1 MNVKPGASVFSR
13 SCLRRI
19 VCTFCSLLLIAPPS
33 LLAQV
38 SSNVGPPAKL
48 PAAAFALAEDDL
60 NQIDEASVSIPV
72 LQQALGT
79 DPNRLSNWVWTQTRW
94 LPYTGALKGPHGTL
108 LARQGNLLDRSLLL
122 AALLQA
128 SGREVR
134 IAWFDTTPE
143 QQKALRGFASEQSTG
158 GVPDFFHISDKMDPD
173 DVSGVPDDQPTDPA
187 SLLRAERLSAER
199 VLRKDV
205 KQVLTEQ
212 HDQLTALVG
221 ATFEP
226 TSSDSWSAALNRYF
240 FVEHRRPGNPDW
252 EDQHLLAEPLK
263 TDQMITRFSPEAIP
277 QQFLHRITI
286 RVVVVQ
292 GTQGE
297 FTEQVALEH
306 AVDPARLG
314 SSRVRISITPL
325 HTQSVE
331 TLMDDLS
338 KSGDNKYLLRYL
350 RSAHSWLPTIRLED
364 QQAILGK
371 AIGQDGELRI
381 VNENPSGNRSSEGVG
396 SALEQLDLIS
406 GGSKDKKASF
416 LSEVRVEFEV
426 KAPGLSHPK
435 KIIRPIYKE
444 TNPTPQSLNQSE
456 KLIRS
461 AAISSRADL
470 LITGGYFDW
479 SYAGIQQA
487 REYLKMRLAFN
498 YLANKE
504 NDDWFSQDDLSPLIS
519 VLKKLDVFHTKLYGI
534 HALRSASGLFL
545 SQPNILGF
553 WKHIDA
559 GQQDDARVISSIDFI
574 ENTVSSLDATSK
586 GTFNAQLLSG
596 LRDSIIETAVASH
609 PQQALSTSSLF
620 REDRGGGWLIIGP
633 DDTANLQTQTL
644 PPVAADAIQR
654 DLAAGYMVVLRPDSG
669 SPSTAWWRLNRHT
682 GELLGMTGSRQHIGG
697 GTTLVWTIVSGI
709 IVALIIKFFIDR
721 FLDVEDSPC
730 HPAGSAPHYTSFTVH
745 LKSFFAKI
753 FEGMEALPGVGECG
767 EVHGDIHRDE
777 SSDEPIDEH

>member
-1 MNVKPGASVFSR
+1 MNVKPGPSIFSS

-94 LPYTGALKGPHGTL
+94 LPYAGALKGPHGTL

-158 GVPDFFHISDKMDPD
+158 GVPDFFHISDKMAPD

-221 ATFEP
+221 ATFKP
-226 TSSDSWSAALNRYF
+226 TSSGPWSAALNRYF

-263 TDQMITRFSPEAIP
+263 TDQMITRFAPEAIP

-286 RVVVVQ
+286 RVVAVQ

-325 HTQSVE
+325 HSQSVE
-331 TLMDDLS
+331 TLMGDLS
-338 KSGDNKYLLRYL
+338 KSGDNKSLLRYL
-350 RSAHSWLPTIRLED
+350 RSADSWVPTIRLED

-396 SALEQLDLIS
+396 SALEQLDLLS
-406 GGSKDKKASF
+406 DGSKDKKASF

-426 KAPGLSHPK
+426 EAPGLSHPK

-470 LITGGYFDW
+470 LITGGFFDW

-553 WKHIDA
+553 WKYIDA
-559 GQQDDARVISSIDFI
+559 GQQGDAQVISSIDFI
-574 ENTVSSLDATSK
+574 ENTVSSLDATPK
-586 GTFNAQLLSG
+586 GAFNAQLLSG

-609 PQQALSTSSLF
+609 PQRALSTSSLF

-633 DDTANLQTQTL
+633 DDTAKLQTQTL
-644 PPVAADAIQR
+644 PPVAADAIER
-654 DLAAGYMVVLRPDSG
+654 DLAAGYLVVLRPDSG
-669 SPSTAWWRLNRHT
+669 SPSTAWWRLNVHT
-682 GELLGMTGSRQHIGG
+682 GELLGMMGSQQHIGG
-697 GTTLVWTIVSGI
+697 GTTLVWWVRGI
-709 IVALIIKFFIDR
+709 IITIIIGFLFDII
-721 FLDVEDSPC
+721 LDVEDSDC
-730 HPAGSAPHYTSFTVH
+730 HPAGHAPAFNYLTTH
-745 LKSFFAKI
+745 LKSGLARFF
-753 FEGMEALPGVGECG
+753 EEMEAVPGVGECG
-767 EVHGDIHRDE
+767 EVHGVL
-777 SSDEPIDEH
+777 DEPIYEH

>member
-1 MNVKPGASVFSR
+1 MNVKPGPSIFHR

-38 SSNVGPPAKL
+38 SSNVGSPAKL

-60 NQIDEASVSIPV
+60 NQIDEASVSIPA
-72 LQQALGT
+72 LQQKLGT
-79 DPNRLSNWVWTQTRW
+79 DPQRLSNWVRAQTRW
-94 LPYTGALKGPHGTL
+94 LPYAGALKGPHGTL

-143 QQKALRGFASEQSTG
+143 QQKSLRGFASEQSTG
-158 GVPDFFHISDKMDPD
+158 GVPDFFHNSDKMDPD
-173 DVSGVPDDQPTDPA
+173 NVSGVPDDQPTDPA
-187 SLLRAERLSAER
+187 SLLRAERLSAEQS
-199 VLRKDV
+199 VKKHV

-226 TSSDSWSAALNRYF
+226 TFSDPWSAALNRYF
-240 FVEHRRPGNPDW
+240 FVEHRRPGDPDW
-252 EDQHLLAEPLK
+252 EDQHLLAESLK
-263 TDQMITRFSPEAIP
+263 TDRMITRFSPEAIP
-277 QQFLHRITI
+277 RQFLHRITI
-286 RVVVVQ
+286 RVVAVQ

-325 HTQSVE
+325 HSQSVE
-331 TLMDDLS
+331 TLMGDLS
-338 KSGDNKYLLRYL
+338 KSGDNKSLLRYF
-350 RSAHSWLPTIRLED
+350 RSAHSWVPTIRLED

-396 SALEQLDLIS
+396 SALEQLDLLS
-406 GGSKDKKASF
+406 RGSKDKKESF

-426 KAPGLSHPK
+426 EAPGLSHPK
-435 KIIRPIYKE
+435 RIIRPIYKE
-444 TNPTPQSLNQSE
+444 TNPTPRSLNESE

-470 LITGGYFDW
+470 LITGGFFDW
-479 SYAGIQQA
+479 SYARIQQA
-487 REYLKMRLAFN
+487 REYLGMRLAFN
-498 YLANKE
+498 YLASKE
-504 NDDWFSQDDLSPLIS
+504 NDDWFSQDDLSPLIN

-586 GTFNAQLLSG
+586 GAFNAQLLSG

-609 PQQALSTSSLF
+609 PQRALSTSSLF
-620 REDRGGGWLIIGP
+620 REDQGRGWLIIDP
-633 DDTANLQTQTL
+633 HDTVMLQTQTL
-644 PPVAADAIQR
+644 PPVAADAIER
-654 DLAAGYMVVLRPDSG
+654 DLAAGYLVVLRPDSD

-682 GELLGMTGSRQHIGG
+682 GELLGMMGSGPNIGG
-697 GTTLVWTIVSGI
+697 ATTLVWWVKGAIITII
-709 IVALIIKFFIDR
+709 IGFVIDR
-721 FLDVEDSPC
+721 LLGVEDSDC
-730 HPAGSAPHYTSFTVH
+730 HPAGLAPAHNAFTTH
-745 LKSFFAKI
+745 LKSFFASI

-767 EVHGDIHRDE
+767 EVHGVL
-777 SSDEPIDEH
+777 DEPIYEH